1 MYKKRFDLKYM
12 LNPRSVAIIGASSS
26 PNKVGHVILQNYI
39 DAGFPGKLYPVNT
52 KEDAI
57 LGLKVYKSVLNIKGG
72 VDLAVIAVP
81 AEIVPKVLEECG
93 KAHVKSVIVV
103 SGGFAEM
110 GRTDLQ
116 DKIISI
122 ATKYGI
128 AMLGPNCLGVMDPRS
143 RVDTLF
149 LPTYK
154 LSKPKIGSVSFV
166 SQSGAVGSTVL
177 DLIAKEGFGLSKFIS
192 YGNAAVVDEV
202 DILKYLGDDEDTKVI
217 IMYIEGVKRGKEFI
231 EIGKEVTKKKP
242 VIVLKG
248 GVTEQSASAVHSHT
262 ASLSGS
268 FAAYQA
274 VFRQFGF
281 IVADDLSDLLNYA
294 KAFSTE
300 HMPKGNRVAI
310 VTNGGGAGVLETD
323 EIFLNNLTL
332 AEFDKTTLENL
343 RKNLPAIVAVRNPL
357 DLVGDADDKRYET
370 ALQAISKDPNVD
382 MIIAIVLFQ
391 TPGADSK
398 VVSTLIHYK
407 NITDIPIAAL
417 SPGAD
422 YTSVHKMMME
432 NSGIPVYDSPAAVAK
447 SFAKLLEHSRY
458 LKGNG
463 KE

>member
-57 LGLKVYKSVLNIKGG
+57 LGLKVYKSVLNIKDG

-110 GRTDLQ
+110 GRADLQ

-217 IMYIEGVKRGKEFI
+217 IMYIR
-231 EIGKEVTKKKP
+231 
-242 VIVLKG
+242 
-248 GVTEQSASAVHSHT
+248 
-262 ASLSGS
+262 
-268 FAAYQA
+268 
-274 VFRQFGF
+274 VF
-281 IVADDLSDLLNYA
+281 
-294 KAFSTE
+294 
-300 HMPKGNRVAI
+300 
-310 VTNGGGAGVLETD
+310 
-323 EIFLNNLTL
+323 
-332 AEFDKTTLENL
+332 
-343 RKNLPAIVAVRNPL
+343 
-357 DLVGDADDKRYET
+357 
-370 ALQAISKDPNVD
+370 
-382 MIIAIVLFQ
+382 
-391 TPGADSK
+391 
-398 VVSTLIHYK
+398 
-407 NITDIPIAAL
+407 
-417 SPGAD
+417 
-422 YTSVHKMMME
+422 
-432 NSGIPVYDSPAAVAK
+432 
-447 SFAKLLEHSRY
+447 
-458 LKGNG
+458 
-463 KE
+463 